1 MQLSAFLNLIR
12 WKNLLLIVYTQLV
25 IKYSFFT
32 SFSTETNLT
41 TIQFITLVLAVLFI
55 TAAGYIIN
63 DIYDI
68 EADKI
73 NKPQKLVVTKY
84 ISVETA
90 KKLYM
95 YINTIGISL
104 GVLISLSIQKP
115 SLSFIFIVATLLLYY
130 YSKKLKS
137 LPLIGNFTVASL
149 VTLNVFILVLFDLNN
164 SIISNNNFVL
174 TTILIVSFFA
184 FCINLIREIVK
195 DIEDINGDYTFNMN
209 TLPILLGRKRTKYIA
224 TILSVFPLIILVL
237 FVAFYSD
244 EFRFASAYTII
255 FIILPLLYITLK
267 LPKTSSKKGFH
278 KLSNILKIVM
288 FLGINIFIVLSIS
301 K

>member
-12 WKNLLLIVYTQLV
+12 WKNLLLIVYTQIV

-55 TAAGYIIN
+55 TASGYIIN

-73 NKPQKLVVTKY
+73 NKPHKLVVTKY
-84 ISVETA
+84 ISVEAA
-90 KKLYM
+90 KKIYFYL
-95 YINTIGISL
+95 NSIGISF
-104 GVLISLSIQKP
+104 GILICLSIQKP
-115 SLSFIFIVATLLLYY
+115 SLSFIFIVAALLLYY

-149 VTLNVFILVLFDLNN
+149 VTLNVFILVLFDLDN

-195 DIEDINGDYTFNMN
+195 DIEDVNGDYTLNMN

-244 EFRFASAYTII
+244 EFRVASTYTII
-255 FIILPLLYITLK
+255 FIILPLLYLTLK

-278 KLSNILKIVM
+278 KLSDMLKIVM
-288 FLGINIFIVLSIS
+288 FFGINIFIVLSIS

>member
-90 KKLYM
+90 KKLYI

-115 SLSFIFIVATLLLYY
+115 SFSFIFIVAALLLYY

-195 DIEDINGDYTFNMN
+195 DIEDINGDYALNMN

-244 EFRFASAYTII
+244 EFRVASTYTII
-255 FIILPLLYITLK
+255 FIILPLLYLTLK

-278 KLSNILKIVM
+278 KLSNMLKIVM
-288 FLGINIFIVLSIS
+288 FFGINIFIVLSIS